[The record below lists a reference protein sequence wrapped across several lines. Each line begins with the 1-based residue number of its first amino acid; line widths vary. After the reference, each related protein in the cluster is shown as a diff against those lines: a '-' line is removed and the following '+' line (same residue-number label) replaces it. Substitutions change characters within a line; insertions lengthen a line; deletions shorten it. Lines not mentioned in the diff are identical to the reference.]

1 MIRKTGEM
9 TGSENQTGDSD
20 TGVQSPVFSCIILA
34 DRGGVGKTATA
45 ALIWALFAELGVHP
59 RVGEVEGPTERK
71 MSALLAMDQAGVMNQ
86 AGAPDPSVTMP
97 TPAECTQDSRANAR
111 AFAPALEALVMPS
124 RPTILDNG
132 ATVSRAFLDAAEAA
146 DHGEQTDG
154 GRDLRIVIVAKAED
168 LQSATSA
175 EASLRRARAIYPNA
189 RFILAVTHVRFD
201 RQRSTH
207 NAGTVVSAV
216 QANGKTADIVLV
228 PLLNSPF
235 MGELYGE
242 QHIPFHVLASLSI
255 AKLTALV
262 GDAVEQEVRIYRGQ
276 YLTWYNTALAHF
288 ATALDVPAPAERT
301 TKGATLPL
309 VEAGATA

>member
-1 MIRKTGEM
+1 MARRTDEVAGN
-9 TGSENQTGDSD
+9 GRQADDSD
-20 TGVQSPVFSCIILA
+20 TGVQPPVFSCIILA

-45 ALIWALFAELGVHP
+45 ALIWALFTELGVQP
-59 RVGEVEGPTERK
+59 RIGEVEGPNERK
-71 MSALLAMDQAGVMNQ
+71 MSALLGVDQAGV
-86 AGAPDPSVTMP
+86 PDPSITMP

-111 AFAPALEALVMPS
+111 AFAPALKALVAPG

-175 EASLRRARAIYPNA
+175 EASLKRARAIYPDA
-189 RFILAVTHVRFD
+189 RITLAVTHVRFD
-201 RQRSTH
+201 RQRGTH

-216 QANGKTADIVLV
+216 EAGGKAADVVLV

-242 QHIPFHVLASLSI
+242 QHIPFHLLASLPV
-255 AKLTALV
+255 AKLAALV
-262 GDAVEQEVRIYRGQ
+262 GDADEQEVRIYRGQ
-276 YLTWYNTALAHF
+276 YLTWYNTVLAHL
-288 ATALDVPAPAERT
+288 AAALGLPAPAERT
-301 TKGATLPL
+301 TKGAARPL
-309 VEAGATA
+309 VEAGTSA